1 MASFPVGS
9 SLEHAGA
16 GAHGGA
22 PGGAHGG
29 LGLPPSST
37 SLFLVTHTIEAV
49 TAKVPFAM
57 MMLSQAFH
65 SNQVP
70 YQLRLRQII
79 PTSSLVSTSLWE
91 APSAADIITYLNGP
105 TEQGQLN
112 LSEFCKS
119 EAFPVVPEYLH
130 GVSLDLGK
138 SQVVESVQ
146 TSANKAAASISA
158 TTSAATDAAKAKLAE
173 LDAKYKLTNS
183 AKEATSKIKET
194 TNKALEGANK
204 AATNA
209 FAEGTLLGQGWGFMK
224 SMGERVTAAV
234 RDYNE
239 DGSEKTT
246 EATEEEAAAAA
257 PPPPPTETPAQSDT
271 PAASVEAAPAAAT
284 TTTAHEEAPA
294 SSQEQETGQ
303 KKKKDK
309 KKKKEGGGGGGGG
322 PPSAEEIAAM
332 KAAKQAEIEKKL
344 IKDVTKEGGK
354 KGVEIEGAAD
364 MGGLEFFCTTME
376 KPDGEV
382 KYLKMSMDAMN
393 EVPDPDGEERRGGS
407 GHVGKMI
414 FSAGTE
420 AMSMVA
426 YVPKDKQ
433 DRINATEWLKSVCAD
448 DGVKGELQAGGD
460 AGLATAIAKADP
472 DAGMFTIKMKDAA
485 MAQGF
490 AYLRERGCFPE
501 DTGDDDDDDGDYMY
515 GDDDFPS

>member
-1 MASFPVGS
+1 MASFGS
-9 SLEHAGA
+9 SLDHAGA
-16 GAHGGA
+16 GASA
-22 PGGAHGG
+22 PPGAHGG

-246 EATEEEAAAAA
+246 EATEEAAAA
-257 PPPPPTETPAQSDT
+257 PPPTTTETPAQSDT

-309 KKKKEGGGGGGGG
+309 KKKK
-322 PPSAEEIAAM
+322 S
-332 KAAKQAEIEKKL
+332 
-344 IKDVTKEGGK
+344 
-354 KGVEIEGAAD
+354 
-364 MGGLEFFCTTME
+364 
-376 KPDGEV
+376 
-382 KYLKMSMDAMN
+382 
-393 EVPDPDGEERRGGS
+393 
-407 GHVGKMI
+407 
-414 FSAGTE
+414 
-420 AMSMVA
+420 
-426 YVPKDKQ
+426 
-433 DRINATEWLKSVCAD
+433 KSRV
-448 DGVKGELQAGGD
+448 
-460 AGLATAIAKADP
+460 
-472 DAGMFTIKMKDAA
+472 
-485 MAQGF
+485 
-490 AYLRERGCFPE
+490 
-501 DTGDDDDDDGDYMY
+501 
-515 GDDDFPS
+515 